1 MPSLN
6 ANPKQQQTAIV
17 LLLLLNTAVL
27 LVHLTIVFKIVPY
40 NIAWGGRLKT
50 DNEMYV
56 FEAVSILINLL
67 FSVTL
72 LVKGSFI
79 KPIFSPKA
87 VRILLWVFFVI
98 YSLNTI
104 GNLFAVTRFEK
115 YFAGVTFLFAFLI
128 TVVLRRKNK
137 PVDTVA

>member
-1 MPSLN
+1 
-6 ANPKQQQTAIV
+6 
-17 LLLLLNTAVL
+17 
-27 LVHLTIVFKIVPY
+27 
-40 NIAWGGRLKT
+40 
-50 DNEMYV
+50 MYV

>member
-27 LVHLTIVFKIVPY
+27 LFHLTIVFKIVPY